1 MSCCGVTIQ
10 AHRNADLRKTYQP
23 NSRYSFSGFT
33 ALMQVRDG
41 ATVLLTISMAAT
53 ANSSVFSIVGDSLV
67 LTIEKA
73 DLVALALSE
82 EARILSYDIVVSQ
95 GGFEDWFLG
104 GDFVLLALN
113 DASVDGN
120 SDVNVEIG
128 GQQVDV
134 MISGGNIGAG
144 ASVLL
149 ADLNDAA
156 ERAEAAAA
164 AAEAAAGQINDKADT
179 DGANTLDDFLVGVRY
194 VSSLPNTFAYPLAER
209 LAEERSIMEF
219 IPPNLHAGIKNLTT
233 TTPVDTYIQEA
244 FDNTSV
250 ASLYFPPGLYL
261 VANDKYLLQKQD
273 GQFVRGAGPGTIIRR
288 APPYNVAARPLLIT
302 TGDYV
307 ALTAMRFEPLH
318 QTATTPAPVVNNIA
332 FASGIIMMGDNSLF
346 ADLEGENAWDN
357 QISVG
362 RFSLVDGSFTP
373 GTPIGFTVA
382 NCLSRNAGCGVR
394 QPTPEFPYLHQAGG
408 GVNNLSGQGG
418 VIRDCI
424 DYESRTSF
432 INDYASGAS
441 AVFSNCVSYYAKKSR
456 VPGDTFPTEFSRYG
470 GFGFYVAGRAVLADC
485 SSFDAES
492 DGLWMD
498 GFSANCAVTNFRAKG
513 AKQRAGRIQ
522 GRDQSIVG
530 FISEDCSYMNTG
542 LYPAVLVEGTS
553 DGADGALNSR
563 NIMING
569 LITTGPYHTYGLQVL
584 AGGDSLDRKVQG
596 YAANMQL
603 NGTVGLVDNPNYAS
617 FSLRGYTTSVPT
629 PSNYLLANS
638 VSQWDGTQVF
648 TGEGVNAVTSPWGDS
663 AGRGQIWARERR
675 NNNKRLALGFDGDR
689 NVGVIQ
695 ATEAGVASR
704 AIDINPNPAETRTW
718 NRSQSGEIG
727 EAYEP
732 ALSANLTGSGKRVL
746 FGYEGPNNR
755 GVIQASEKGV
765 AAQKLSINPYSGD
778 VELGDGTIAAVYVSI
793 PGIGLKKVEVGA
805 ADSGGA
811 GYRMLRVLN

>member
-1 MSCCGVTIQ
+1 MSETI
-10 AHRNADLRKTYQP
+10 N
-23 NSRYSFSGFT
+23 
-33 ALMQVRDG
+33 
-41 ATVLLTISMAAT
+41 
-53 ANSSVFSIVGDSLV
+53 
-67 LTIEKA
+67 
-73 DLVALALSE
+73 
-82 EARILSYDIVVSQ
+82 
-95 GGFEDWFLG
+95 
-104 GDFVLLALN
+104 
-113 DASVDGN
+113 
-120 SDVNVEIG
+120 VNIG
-128 GQQVDV
+128 GQEVAVQ
-134 MISGGNIGAG
+134 IEGGNLAAG
-144 ASVLL
+144 ASVMLG
-149 ADLNDAA
+149 DLNS
-156 ERAEAAAA
+156 AAAA
-164 AAEAAAGQINDKADT
+164 AQAAAADAIAAADAVT
-179 DGANTLDDFLVGVRY
+179 GIVATKVDVNGANALDNFLTGVRY
-194 VSSLPNTFAYPLAER
+194 VSTLPNTFPYPLANR

-219 IPPNLHAGIKNLTT
+219 IPPALHAAIKNLTT
-233 TTPVDTYIQEA
+233 TTPVDTYIQKA
-244 FDNTSV
+244 FDDTTV

-273 GQFVRGAGPGTIIRR
+273 GQFIRGAGPGTIIRR
-288 APPYNVAARPLLIT
+288 AAPYNVAARPLLIT

-307 ALTAMRFEPLH
+307 ALTAMRFEPMH
-318 QTATTPAPVVNNIA
+318 QTATTPLPVVNNIA

-346 ADLEGENAWDN
+346 ADLEGESAWDN
-357 QISVG
+357 QISIG
-362 RFSLVDGSFTP
+362 RFSLVDGTFTP

-424 DYESRTSF
+424 DYESRTGF

-513 AKQRAGRIQ
+513 AKQRAARIQ

-530 FISEDCSYMNTG
+530 FISEDCSYLNTG

-553 DGADGALNSR
+553 DGADGTLNSR

-569 LITTGPYHTYGLQVL
+569 LITTGPYHNYGLQVL
-584 AGGDSLDRKVQG
+584 AGGPSVDRKVQG

-603 NGTVGLVDNPNYAS
+603 NGTVGQVDNPSYAS
-617 FSLRGYTTSVPT
+617 FSLRGYGSSIPN
-629 PSNYLLANS
+629 PAAYLNANS
-638 VSQWDGTQVF
+638 TTIWDGTQIF
-648 TGEGVNAVTSPWGDS
+648 TGEGTNAVTSPWGD
-663 AGRGQIWARERR
+663 AGGRGQVWIRERR
-675 NNNKRLALGFDGDR
+675 APGKKIVIGFDGDR

-695 ATEAGVASR
+695 ATETGVSQR
-704 AIDINPNPAETRTW
+704 AIDINPSAAETRTW
-718 NRSQSGEIG
+718 NKNQSGEIG

-732 ALSANLTGSGKRVL
+732 ALSANLTGTSKRVL
-746 FGYEGPNNR
+746 FGYDGPNNR
-755 GVIQASEKGV
+755 GIIQSSEKGV
-765 AAQKLSINPYSGD
+765 AARKLSLNPYSGD
-778 VELGDGTIAAVYVSI
+778 IELGDGTIAAVYVSI
-793 PGIGLKKVEVGA
+793 PGLGLKKLELGA
-805 ADSGGA
+805 VDSGGT